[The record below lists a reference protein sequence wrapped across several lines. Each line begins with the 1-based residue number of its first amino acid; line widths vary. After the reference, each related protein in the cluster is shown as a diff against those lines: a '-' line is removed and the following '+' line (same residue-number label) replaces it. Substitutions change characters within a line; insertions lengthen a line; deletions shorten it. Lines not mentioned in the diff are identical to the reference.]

1 MKAALI
7 LGTQLFRDHPALSDH
22 EIDTFIMIEAQDACA
37 KLPYH
42 KHKLVLLL
50 AAMREY
56 RDFLIAEGKN
66 VVYFKIEDTPSFAE
80 ALKRTMTDYSVAR
93 LSWMMPS
100 DQPTRR
106 RLVALA
112 QNIERHQYPNKLFVT
127 PEEEVREWFEGRTS
141 PLMETFYRWQRK
153 RTAIL
158 MNDDQPEGGEWNYDA
173 DNRQPLPKAGIEIP
187 ALPQLKRSK
196 NVDDV
201 IAVVA
206 RVFPDNPGVADE
218 FWLPVSHADADM
230 WLERFYAER
239 FAQFGPY
246 EDAMKAGEG
255 FLFHS
260 VISPLLN
267 IGLLSVQQVID
278 GALAAYQNGRAPLSG
293 VEGFIRQ
300 IIGWREYMYG
310 LYLAKPEMKDM
321 NFFGF
326 TKPLEPWW
334 YTADWET
341 QELPLPVKSAL
352 ATVHRYSYNHHI
364 ERLMVLGNW
373 FLLNEYDPRE
383 VYRWFSA
390 MYVDAYEWVMVPN
403 VMGMSQ
409 YADGGFTATKPY
421 ISGGNYLEKMGRWW
435 GSTAK
440 ARDSEFTEL
449 YWRFLAN
456 QYDVLKSNHR
466 MALVLKQAVLRA
478 KK

>member
-7 LGTQLFRDHPALSDH
+7 LGTQLFRDHPALSDSDV
-22 EIDTFIMIEAQDACA
+22 DTFIMIEARDACA

-42 KHKLVLLL
+42 QHKLVLLL

-56 RDFLIAEGKN
+56 RDFLTTQGKT
-66 VVYFKIEDTPSFAE
+66 VHYFKLEDTPSFAD
-80 ALKRTMTDYSVAR
+80 ALKSVMAEHSVER
-93 LSWMMPS
+93 LSWMAPS

-106 RLVALA
+106 RLEALA
-112 QNIERHQYPNKLFVT
+112 EGIERHQYPNMLFLT
-127 PEEEVREWFEGRTS
+127 PEDDVRAWFDGKKS

-153 RTAIL
+153 RTGIL
-158 MNDDQPEGGEWNYDA
+158 MNGDQPEGGEWNYDA
-173 DNRQPLPKAGIEIP
+173 DNRQPFPKAGIEVP
-187 ALPQLKRSK
+187 ALPRVKRSK

-201 IAVVA
+201 IAAVA
-206 RVFPDNPGVADE
+206 RLFPENPGVADD
-218 FWLPVSHADADM
+218 FWLPVSHDDADE
-230 WLERFYAER
+230 WLERFFTER
-239 FAQFGPY
+239 FSQFGQY
-246 EDAMKAGEG
+246 EDAMKAGEP

-278 GALAAYQNGRAPLSG
+278 GALAAYERGDAPLSG
-293 VEGFIRQ
+293 VEGFVRQ

-310 LYLAKPEMKDM
+310 LYLAKPEMKEM

-334 YTADWET
+334 YTADWEK
-341 QELPLPVKSAL
+341 QDLPPPVASAL
-352 ATVHRYSYNHHI
+352 ATVHRYGYNHHI

-373 FLLNEYDPRE
+373 FLLNEYDPRD

-390 MYVDAYEWVMVPN
+390 LYVDAYEWVMVPN

-409 YADGGFTATKPY
+409 YADGGYTATKPY

-440 ARDSEFTEL
+440 ARESEFTEL
-449 YWRFLAN
+449 YWQFLAN
-456 QYDVLKSNHR
+456 QYDALKSNHR
-466 MALVLKQAVLRA
+466 MSLVLKQAVARVE
-478 KK
+478 K